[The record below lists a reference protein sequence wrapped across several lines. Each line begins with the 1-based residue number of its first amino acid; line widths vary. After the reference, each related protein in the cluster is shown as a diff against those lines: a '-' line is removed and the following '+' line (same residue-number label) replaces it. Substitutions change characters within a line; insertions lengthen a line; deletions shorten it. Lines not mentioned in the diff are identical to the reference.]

1 MTARH
6 SVEHSDRGTKS
17 GQVSQEF
24 TVVTSAPQRALAAAA
39 LGLAFAGSAAML
51 GGLGGTAW
59 ADTTPTPVAGTAAA
73 EPVAPSDAPEAPA
86 TQPSVGSWIIGGT
99 LQEGTAGA
107 PAAKPAAKPAAV
119 QPARAT
125 TATTKTTKTTGTATR
140 STRTSTRRAT
150 SSTTSGSAATAP
162 DGATALP
169 FTGGPVDVLLPSGMV
184 LLGGGLVLTA
194 AAARPRRVVA

>member
-24 TVVTSAPQRALAAAA
+24 TVVTSAPQHALAAAA
-39 LGLAFAGSAAML
+39 LGLAFAGSVAML

-59 ADTTPTPVAGTAAA
+59 ADTTPTPVAGTHAA

-86 TQPSVGSWIIGGT
+86 TQPSIGSWIVGGT

-107 PAAKPAAKPAAV
+107 PAAKPAAKPAANPAAV
-119 QPARAT
+119 QPVRHT
-125 TATTKTTKTTGTATR
+125 TSTT
-140 STRTSTRRAT
+140 TRTTR
-150 SSTTSGSAATAP
+150 TTRT
-162 DGATALP
+162 TQ
-169 FTGGPVDVLLPSGMV
+169 T
-184 LLGGGLVLTA
+184 T
-194 AAARPRRVVA
+194 RT